1 MKPIS
6 IIIRASGEKTLG
18 ALVNQINKFKTKDD
32 DLVILDD
39 TLSFEK
45 KLHNSF
51 LEAIRLNN
59 EFALIIDAD
68 ILLSCNIRKLIDT
81 CIIKL
86 NNDDLGFG
94 LKLFDKFYGSIKYRG
109 IHVYRVSMLHEILD
123 FLPEEGK
130 ELRPESFIKEKAKEF
145 GYHWRNNISDKIVGL
160 HDYFQNYED
169 IYYKFFIRAVRSNT
183 DVEKLKSRFESIKYD
198 DDYKVALKGLND
210 GLLYQFE
217 GNNKAKILEKYFK
230 LNKKLSPSDFYKKN
244 TELLLYYE
252 ILKNMGFIK
261 LIELKLKKNI

>member
-6 IIIRASGEKTLG
+6 IIIRASGEKTLTT
-18 ALVNQINKFKTKDD
+18 LVNQINKYKTEDD

-45 KLHNSF
+45 KLHNSY

-68 ILLSCNIRKLIDT
+68 ILLTCNVRKLIDT
-81 CIIKL
+81 SIIKL
-86 NNDDLGFG
+86 SNEDLGFG
-94 LKLFDKFYGSIKYRG
+94 LKLFDKFYGNIKYRG
-109 IHVYRVSMLHEILD
+109 IHVYRVSILHKILE

-145 GYHWRNNISDKIVGL
+145 GYQWKNNVSDKIVGL
-160 HDYFQNYED
+160 HDYFQDYGD
-169 IYYKFFIRAVRSNT
+169 IYYKFFVRAVRSNK
-183 DVEKLKSRFESIKYD
+183 DIENLKARFESMKFD

-230 LNKKLSPSDFYKKN
+230 LNMKLSPSGFYKNN

-252 ILKNMGFIK
+252 ILKNMGFKK